1 MILWTAEAAA
11 DATGGE
17 LKGTNWHATG
27 VCIDTR
33 EIKKGDLFI
42 ALTDSRDGHDFVA
55 EAFAKGASAALVSRV
70 PNGCDGKNLL
80 IVDDVLKGLGD
91 MARYARARTE
101 AKIIGITGSVGKTS
115 CKEMLRLV
123 LSAQGATHA
132 AERSFNNHWGVPL
145 TLARMPQDTDFA
157 VIEIGMNHA
166 GEIAPLAK
174 MARLDVALITT
185 VGAVH
190 LAAFDSVEEI
200 AQEKAEIFSGL
211 KSGGFAVLNRDIET
225 WDVLSEKAKS
235 VGAKIISFGTHK
247 NANFRLETG
256 GKFYHNSQSI
266 YSEYNGILFY
276 ESFLGQSYHMSMNIC
291 AVLASMCGLGADLKD
306 AILKLELFC
315 PLEGRGEHTLM
326 TLENGQEATLIDE
339 SYNANPLSMKA
350 VLEHLA
356 EGIEPTGKGRKV
368 AIIGDM
374 LELGKDEK
382 TFHRDIADLPC
393 IKKIDIIH
401 TIGTLMKNLHDALPE
416 DKRGVW
422 MQDAD
427 ECIAKS
433 QELIQ
438 ENDIVMMK
446 GSFSIGLGKVVKHL
460 TKNNK
465 PQVIYDY
472 SKYK

>member
-17 LKGTNWHATG
+17 LKGANWHATG

-80 IVDDVLKGLGD
+80 IVADVLKGLGD
-91 MARYARARTE
+91 MARYARKRTE

-157 VIEIGMNHA
+157 VIEIGMNQA
-166 GEIAPLAK
+166 REIAPLAE

-190 LAAFDSVEEI
+190 LAAFNSVEEI

-211 KSGGFAVLNRDIET
+211 KSGGHAVLNRDIDS
-225 WDVLSEKAKS
+225 WNFLSMRAKQSRAS
-235 VGAKIISFGTHK
+235 VTSFGEDER
-247 NANFRLETG
+247 ADFPVRLGE
-256 GKFYHNSQSI
+256 K
-266 YSEYNGILFY
+266 LFVDTL
-276 ESFLGQSYHMSMNIC
+276 SLDKHV
-291 AVLASMCGLGADLKD
+291 AVNKM
-306 AILKLELFC
+306 AILACVSVLGIDIEADNVCSTLKGFRAIK
-315 PLEGRGEHTLM
+315 GRGFRTTISLP
-326 TLENGQEATLIDE
+326 NGEATLIDE
-339 SYNANPLSMKA
+339 SYNANPLSMHA
-350 VLEHLA
+350 TLDSLA
-356 EGIEPTGKGRKV
+356 QSNAQGKKI

-382 TFHRDIADLPC
+382 TFHADIKNLPC
-393 IKKIDIIH
+393 LKKIDTIH
-401 TIGTLMKNLHDALPE
+401 TIGTLMKNLHNVLPE
-416 DKRGVW
+416 DKRGEHFA
-422 MQDAD
+422 DATA
-427 ECIAKS
+427 CIARA
-433 QELIQ
+433 
-438 ENDIVMMK
+438 NDIIHAGDLVMIK
-446 GSFSIGLGKVVKHL
+446 GSFSMNLGKIINHL
-460 TKNNK
+460 TNK
-465 PQVIYDY
+465 
-472 SKYK
+472 

>member
-17 LKGTNWHATG
+17 LKGADSCADWHATG

-42 ALTDSRDGHDFVA
+42 ALTDNRDGHDFVA

-91 MARYARARTE
+91 MARYARKRTE

-211 KSGGFAVLNRDIET
+211 KSGGVAVLNRDIET
-225 WDVLSEKAKS
+225 WKILSAKAKS
-235 VGAKIISFGTHK
+235 VGANIISFGADDLIK
-247 NANFRLETG
+247 YNFLSLD
-256 GKFYHNSQSI
+256 YHVAMNS
-266 YSEYNGILFY
+266 L
-276 ESFLGQSYHMSMNIC
+276 
-291 AVLASMCGLGADLKD
+291 AVLACAKSLGVEEQIIFNQLEKFRALK
-306 AILKLELFC
+306 
-315 PLEGRGEHTLM
+315 GRGARKIISVP
-326 TLENGQEATLIDE
+326 NGEATLIDE
-339 SYNANPLSMKA
+339 SYNANPLSMHA
-350 VLEHLA
+350 TLDSLA
-356 EGIEPTGKGRKV
+356 QSNAQGKKI

-382 TFHRDIADLPC
+382 TFHADIKNLPC
-393 IKKIDIIH
+393 LKKIDTIH
-401 TIGTLMKNLHDALPE
+401 TIGTLMKNLHNVLPE
-416 DKRGVW
+416 DKRGEHFA
-422 MQDAD
+422 DATA
-427 ECIAKS
+427 CIARV
-433 QELIQ
+433 
-438 ENDIVMMK
+438 NDIIHAGDLVMIK
-446 GSFSIGLGKVVKHL
+446 GSFSMNLGKIINHL
-460 TKNNK
+460 TNK
-465 PQVIYDY
+465 
-472 SKYK
+472 

>member
-17 LKGTNWHATG
+17 LKGANWHATG

-33 EIKKGDLFI
+33 EIKKDDLFV
-42 ALTDSRDGHDFVA
+42 ALTDNRDGHDFVA

-70 PNGCDGKNLL
+70 PNGCDDKNLL
-80 IVDDVLKGLGD
+80 IVADVLKGLGD
-91 MARYARARTE
+91 MARYARKRTE

-211 KSGGFAVLNRDIET
+211 KSGGVAVLNRDIDS
-225 WDVLSEKAKS
+225 WNFLSMRAEQMGAS
-235 VGAKIISFGTHK
+235 VTSFGEDER
-247 NANFRLETG
+247 ADFPVRLGER
-256 GKFYHNSQSI
+256 
-266 YSEYNGILFY
+266 LFVDTL
-276 ESFLGQSYHMSMNIC
+276 SLDKHV
-291 AVLASMCGLGADLKD
+291 AVNKM
-306 AILKLELFC
+306 AILACVSVLGIDIEADNVCSTLKGFRALK
-315 PLEGRGEHTLM
+315 GRGFRT
-326 TLENGQEATLIDE
+326 TISVPNGEATLIDE
-339 SYNANPLSMKA
+339 SYNANPLSMA
-350 VLEHLA
+350 ATLNSLA
-356 EGIEPTGKGRKV
+356 QNTPQGKKI

-382 TFHRDIADLPC
+382 TFHADIKNLPC
-393 IKKIDIIH
+393 LKKIDTIH
-401 TIGTLMKNLHDALPE
+401 TIGTLMKNLHNVLPE
-416 DKRGVW
+416 DKRGEHFA
-422 MQDAD
+422 DATA
-427 ECIAKS
+427 CIARA
-433 QELIQ
+433 
-438 ENDIVMMK
+438 NDIIHAGDLVMIK
-446 GSFSIGLGKVVKHL
+446 GSFSMNLGKIINHL
-460 TKNNK
+460 TNK
-465 PQVIYDY
+465 
-472 SKYK
+472 

>member
-17 LKGTNWHATG
+17 LKGANWHATG

-33 EIKKGDLFI
+33 EIKKGDLFV
-42 ALTDSRDGHDFVA
+42 ALTDNRDGHDFVA
-55 EAFAKGASAALVSRV
+55 EAFAKGASAALISRV

-211 KSGGFAVLNRDIET
+211 KSGGVAVLNRDIKSWEI
-225 WDVLSEKAKS
+225 LSAKAES
-235 VGAKIISFGTHK
+235 VGANIINFGENKTAEVSLISAENSPGGQTIKAKINDK
-247 NANFRLETG
+247 NMDKTIEARG
-256 GKFYHNSQSI
+256 
-266 YSEYNGILFY
+266 
-276 ESFLGQSYHMSMNIC
+276 YHMAMNAL
-291 AVLASMCGLGADLKD
+291 AVLACLDGLNLDTSYGFNKLKNFR
-306 AILKLELFC
+306 APK
-315 PLEGRGEHTLM
+315 GRGIRKKIF
-326 TLENGQEATLIDE
+326 LENGKIATLIDE
-339 SYNANPLSMKA
+339 SYNANPLSMQA
-350 VLEHLA
+350 ALENLVQSPNSRGDLDKPKIAILA
-356 EGIEPTGKGRKV
+356 
-368 AIIGDM
+368 DM

-382 TFHRDIADLPC
+382 TFHAGIKDLPC
-393 IKKIDIIH
+393 IEKIDTIH
-401 TIGTLMKNLHDALPE
+401 TIGTLMKNLHNVLPE
-416 DKRGVW
+416 DKRGEHFA
-422 MQDAD
+422 DATA
-427 ECIAKS
+427 CIARA
-433 QELIQ
+433 
-438 ENDIVMMK
+438 NDIIHAGDLVMIK
-446 GSFSIGLGKVVKHL
+446 GSFSMGLGKIVEYL
-460 TKNNK
+460 ITKK
-465 PQVIYDY
+465 
-472 SKYK
+472 

>member
-17 LKGTNWHATG
+17 LKGADWHATG

-33 EIKKGDLFI
+33 EIKKGDLFV
-42 ALTDSRDGHDFVA
+42 ALTDNRDGHDFVA

-91 MARYARARTE
+91 MARYARKRTE

-211 KSGGFAVLNRDIET
+211 KSGGVAVLNRDIES
-225 WDVLSEKAKS
+225 WKILSAKAES
-235 VGAKIISFGTHK
+235 VGANVINFGADDLIK
-247 NANFRLETG
+247 YNFLSLD
-256 GKFYHNSQSI
+256 YHVAMNS
-266 YSEYNGILFY
+266 L
-276 ESFLGQSYHMSMNIC
+276 
-291 AVLASMCGLGADLKD
+291 AVLACA
-306 AILKLELFC
+306 
-315 PLEGRGEHTLM
+315 
-326 TLENGQEATLIDE
+326 
-339 SYNANPLSMKA
+339 
-350 VLEHLA
+350 
-356 EGIEPTGKGRKV
+356 
-368 AIIGDM
+368 
-374 LELGKDEK
+374 
-382 TFHRDIADLPC
+382 
-393 IKKIDIIH
+393 
-401 TIGTLMKNLHDALPE
+401 KNLGCGRANY
-416 DKRGVW
+416 
-422 MQDAD
+422 
-427 ECIAKS
+427 I
-433 QELIQ
+433 
-438 ENDIVMMK
+438 
-446 GSFSIGLGKVVKHL
+446 
-460 TKNNK
+460 
-465 PQVIYDY
+465 
-472 SKYK
+472 

>member
-17 LKGTNWHATG
+17 LKGADSCKDWHATG

-91 MARYARARTE
+91 MARYARKRTE

-145 TLARMPQDTDFA
+145 TLARMPQDTQFA

-211 KSGGFAVLNRDIET
+211 KSGGVAVLNRDIET
-225 WDVLSEKAKS
+225 WDFLCMRAKQT
-235 VGAKIISFGTHK
+235 GAHVISFGADKDADSH
-247 NANFRLETG
+247 LEERER
-256 GKFYHNSQSI
+256 KA
-266 YSEYNGILFY
+266 GILI
-276 ESFLGQSYHMSMNIC
+276 SFDRHVLMNIH
-291 AVLASMCGLGADLKD
+291 AVLAVVKGLGADLES
-306 AILKLELFC
+306 AFQILREFR
-315 PLEGRGEHTLM
+315 PLKGRGFRTTISLP
-326 TLENGQEATLIDE
+326 NGEATLIDE
-339 SYNANPLSMKA
+339 SYNANPLSMHA
-350 VLEHLA
+350 TLDSLA
-356 EGIEPTGKGRKV
+356 QSDAQGKKI

-382 TFHRDIADLPC
+382 TFHADIKDLPC
-393 IKKIDIIH
+393 LKKIDTIH
-401 TIGTLMKNLHDALPE
+401 TIGTLMKNLHNVLPE
-416 DKRGVW
+416 DKRGEHFA
-422 MQDAD
+422 DATA
-427 ECIAKS
+427 CIARA
-433 QELIQ
+433 
-438 ENDIVMMK
+438 NDIIHAGDLVMIK
-446 GSFSIGLGKVVKHL
+446 GSFSMNLGKIINHL
-460 TKNNK
+460 TNK
-465 PQVIYDY
+465 
-472 SKYK
+472 